1 MEGQFELVR
10 EGVWVGSWGG
20 GGSENDFLVNLLF
33 LFFAENDFL
42 EKLSNLLQ
50 SFIFCFPIY
59 YVLRFLVFITFR
71 RV

>member
-10 EGVWVGSWGG
+10 EGVWVGSGG
-20 GGSENDFLVNLLF
+20 GGGVSENDFL
-33 LFFAENDFL
+33 A
-42 EKLSNLLQ
+42 NLLQ

-59 YVLRFLVFITFR
+59 YIIFITFR